1 MIEYS
6 IVGAAPVPCVT
17 LAEAKSHLRVEI
29 TDDDLLI
36 SALVEAAQSH
46 VEEVL
51 CWQSLTPRVYAASFD
66 AWSGTEIY
74 LPMPPVQAVATVSMV
89 DDEGGITT
97 PIDPDFVALDKGLGR
112 LRMYGGAVDGGGA
125 AGRLHVEYTA
135 GYLAPPGWG
144 RAAVLL
150 LVGHLYENREGVII
164 GAGVS
169 AIEAP
174 LGVVDLAASHKAW
187 RPGGAI

>member
-1 MIEYS
+1 MVELE

-17 LAEAKSHLRVEI
+17 VAEAKQHLRVEI
-29 TDDDLLI
+29 TDDDTLI
-36 SALVEAAQSH
+36 AALIDAAQGH

-51 CWQSLTPRVYAASFD
+51 AWQALTPRDYAASWD
-66 AWSGTEIY
+66 TWNGSEVW
-74 LPMPPVQAVATVSMV
+74 LPMPPVSEVTGVSIV
-89 DDEGGITT
+89 DDEEGIVTV
-97 PIDPDFVALDKGLGR
+97 IDLDFVALDKGLGR
-112 LRMYGGAVDGGGA
+112 IRLYGSAADPGA

-135 GYLAPPGWG
+135 GYATAPGWA

-150 LVGHLYENREGVII
+150 LVGHLYENREGVVV

-174 LGVVDLAASHKAW
+174 LGVVALAEAHKAW